1 MITSV
6 SNSHAHAQAS
16 RAAACVCCRQP
27 LAERDHYCPGCQ
39 TPASLSH
46 TVAARSGAQSFVSV
60 LGASNAGKTV
70 FLGLLLDIL
79 SKGSDKFRS
88 TATSASSIDLQE
100 QVITALERRRF
111 PEKTPTEADSWK
123 WMHCQV
129 SMSTAKEHAEV
140 DLISPDFAGESIA
153 QEIAQPGMFP
163 SIAHVVGQSTGVM
176 ILCDSMRIRDQGSGE
191 DLFALKLAAYIA
203 QLHGLSGAPPARGA
217 APVGPAIAI
226 VFTKCDG
233 CPEALEDPGSFAENN
248 TPRLTEYCRRMFPRH
263 EYFSASVSG
272 TSGILTD
279 ERGLR
284 MRVPFH
290 VQPHGVIAPLQWI
303 LAGSRS

>member
-1 MITSV
+1 MSTSLSPTHV
-6 SNSHAHAQAS
+6 RTP
-16 RAAACVCCRQP
+16 RAVACICCRQP

-46 TVAARSGAQSFVSV
+46 TVASRGGTQNFVSV

-79 SKGSDKFRS
+79 SKGCGDFRS

-100 QVITALERRRF
+100 QVVTALERRSF
-111 PEKTPTEADSWK
+111 PEKTPTEADCWK

-129 SMSTAKEHAEV
+129 SMTTAKATTEV

-203 QLHGLSGAPPARGA
+203 QLHGLAGAPVSRGVA
-217 APVGPAIAI
+217 ASTPAIAI

-233 CPEALEDPGSFAENN
+233 CPEALENPCRFAAHN

-272 TSGILTD
+272 TSGILVD

-284 MRVPFH
+284 MRVPLH
-290 VQPHGVIAPLQWI
+290 VQPCGLVSPLRWI
-303 LAGSRS
+303 LSGSQR